1 MPRRYYSST
10 AQRTTLANAINSSAT
25 TLTVVAVTG
34 WPSSF
39 PYTLI
44 LSQDTIN
51 EEIVT
56 VTARSGTSVTVTRG
70 VDGTTA
76 KAHDAGA
83 SVNHGVSAQ
92 DFNEP
97 NAFLNDGT
105 LPLVTAKGDL
115 LVGTANGTV
124 DNVAVGTN
132 TFVLTADSATASG
145 VKWAAAAAGATGGG
159 TDKIFWENDLTVNT
173 NYTISTNKN
182 AGSFGPVT
190 IASGATVTV
199 PSGSVWSIV

>member
-10 AQRTTLANAINSSAT
+10 AQRTTLANAVNSSAT
-25 TLTVVAVTG
+25 TIVVSAVSG

-44 LSQDTIN
+44 LDQDTIN

-83 SVNHGVSAQ
+83 AVNHGVSAQ
-92 DFNEP
+92 DFEEP
-97 NAFLNDGT
+97 NAFLNAGT
-105 LPLVTAKGDL
+105 LPLVDAKGDL
-115 LVGTANGTV
+115 LVGTANDTV
-124 DNVAVGTN
+124 ARLAVGSN
-132 TFVLTADSATASG
+132 TQVLTADSSTASG
-145 VKWAAAAAGATGGG
+145 LAWAAAAAGATGGG
-159 TDKIFWENDLTVNT
+159 TDKVFWQNDQTVT
-173 NYTISTNKN
+173 TDYTITSSKN
-182 AGSFGPVT
+182 AGSFGTIT
-190 IASGATVTV
+190 IASGATVTI
-199 PSGSVWSIV
+199 PSGSTWTVV